1 MKQRVAIP
9 GAGQAGRKGLIFDI
23 VISKGRI
30 IDGSGNPWYYGDVG
44 VCGDKIEAIG
54 DLSAASAAR
63 VIDARGKIVCPGFMD
78 MHALSDIMLLAE
90 PEHEGK
96 IRQGITAE
104 LLGNDG
110 LSYAP
115 VSPPLLQQLRRYL
128 SGLYG
133 NPDIDWNWTSA
144 RDFLSRFDGR
154 VSVNVAYLIPQCV
167 LRLGAMGW
175 QRRSPSQ
182 REISAMQAL
191 IEQGMEDGAV
201 GFSTGLSYPPNS
213 YAGTDE
219 LIQLCR
225 AVAKHNGFYVTHMRN
240 YFDHIFEALEE
251 AIRIG
256 RAAQVPVMISHLKIG
271 SARHRGKAGEILAL
285 IDRARREG
293 IDVTMNCYPYQA
305 GSGPLFRLLPDWS
318 AEGGPEAMAARLS
331 QPTTRRRI
339 AAYFS
344 EADFDWRACAIAA
357 VRSEANKQLEGQTFD
372 RAIRDSA
379 KDPVD
384 FICDLLLQE
393 DLEVSII
400 NFVGDD
406 VDTAEDIKAVMTH
419 PATMVCTDGLL
430 IGRSPHPRTFGAFAR
445 YLRLYAREQRALSW
459 EEAIRKISSLP
470 AQQLRL
476 QTRGL
481 LKRGFSADIV
491 VLDPARVSDCS
502 TFEDGRQYAAGI
514 DQVIVNAR
522 LPHDDG
528 RHTGARAGRAL
539 RG

>member
-1 MKQRVAIP
+1 M
-9 GAGQAGRKGLIFDI
+9 LDI
-23 VISKGRI
+23 VIRKGRI
-30 IDGSGNPWYYGDVG
+30 VDGAGNPWYFGDLG
-44 VCGDKIEAIG
+44 VRGDRIEAIG

-63 VIDARGKIVCPGFMD
+63 IIDAQGKIVCPGFMD

-115 VSPPLLQQLRRYL
+115 VSPPLLQELRRYL

-133 NPDIDWNWTSA
+133 NPAIAWNWTSV
-144 RDFLSRFDGR
+144 RDYLSRFDGA
-154 VSVNVAYLIPQCV
+154 VSVNIAYLIPHCV
-167 LRLGAMGW
+167 LRLAAMGW
-175 QRRSPSQ
+175 QRRSPSA
-182 REISAMQAL
+182 REIAAMQAL

-213 YAGTDE
+213 YAGADE

-225 AVAKHNGFYVTHMRN
+225 AVARRNGFYVTHMRN
-240 YFDHIFEALEE
+240 YFDQIFEALRE

-256 RAAQVPVMISHLKIG
+256 REAQVPVMISHLKIG
-271 SARHRGKAGEILAL
+271 SPRHRGKAEEILAL
-285 IDRARREG
+285 IDGARRDG
-293 IDVTMNCYPYQA
+293 VDVTMNCYPYQA
-305 GSGPLFRLLPDWS
+305 GSGPLFRLLPDSS

-331 QPTTRRRI
+331 QPSTRRQI

-344 EADFDWRACAIAA
+344 EADFDWRACAISA
-357 VRSEANKQLEGQTFD
+357 VGSEANKRLEGLTFD
-372 RAIRDSA
+372 RAIHDSA

-384 FICDLLLQE
+384 FICDLLLEE
-393 DLEVSII
+393 DFEVSII
-400 NFVGDD
+400 NFAGDEAE
-406 VDTAEDIKAVMTH
+406 TAEDIKAVMTH

-430 IGRSPHPRTFGAFAR
+430 IGRRPHPRTFGAFAR
-445 YLRLYAREQRALSW
+445 YLRLYAREQQALSW
-459 EEAIRKISSLP
+459 EEAIRKITSLP
-470 AQQLRL
+470 AQRLRL
-476 QTRGL
+476 NARGL

-491 VLDPARVSDCS
+491 VLDPERVSDCS
-502 TFEDGRQYAAGI
+502 TFEDGRQYANGI
-514 DQVIVNAR
+514 DQVIVNGR
-522 LPHDDG
+522 LTLDAG
-528 RHTGARAGRAL
+528 RHTGATAGRAL

>member
-1 MKQRVAIP
+1 MKQRVAIL

-63 VIDARGKIVCPGFMD
+63 VLDARGKIVCPGFMD

-96 IRQGITAE
+96 IRQGITTE

-167 LRLGAMGW
+167 LRLDAMGW

-191 IEQGMEDGAV
+191 IAQGMEDGAV

-225 AVAKHNGFYVTHMRN
+225 AVAKHNGFYVTHM
-240 YFDHIFEALEE
+240 
-251 AIRIG
+251 
-256 RAAQVPVMISHLKIG
+256 
-271 SARHRGKAGEILAL
+271 
-285 IDRARREG
+285 
-293 IDVTMNCYPYQA
+293 
-305 GSGPLFRLLPDWS
+305 
-318 AEGGPEAMAARLS
+318 
-331 QPTTRRRI
+331 
-339 AAYFS
+339 
-344 EADFDWRACAIAA
+344 
-357 VRSEANKQLEGQTFD
+357 
-372 RAIRDSA
+372 
-379 KDPVD
+379 
-384 FICDLLLQE
+384 
-393 DLEVSII
+393 
-400 NFVGDD
+400 
-406 VDTAEDIKAVMTH
+406 
-419 PATMVCTDGLL
+419 
-430 IGRSPHPRTFGAFAR
+430 
-445 YLRLYAREQRALSW
+445 
-459 EEAIRKISSLP
+459 
-470 AQQLRL
+470 
-476 QTRGL
+476 
-481 LKRGFSADIV
+481 
-491 VLDPARVSDCS
+491 
-502 TFEDGRQYAAGI
+502 
-514 DQVIVNAR
+514 
-522 LPHDDG
+522 
-528 RHTGARAGRAL
+528 
-539 RG
+539 

>member
-1 MKQRVAIP
+1 M
-9 GAGQAGRKGLIFDI
+9 FDI
-23 VISKGRI
+23 IIRKGRI

-44 VCGDKIEAIG
+44 IRGDRIEAID
-54 DLSAASAAR
+54 DLSAASGAR

-96 IRQGITAE
+96 IRQGITTE

-115 VSPPLLQQLRRYL
+115 VSPPILQQLRRYL

-133 NPDIDWNWTSA
+133 NPEIPWNWTSVG
-144 RDFLSRFDGR
+144 DYLSRFDGR
-154 VSVNVAYLIPQCV
+154 VAVNVAHLIPHCV
-167 LRLGAMGW
+167 LRLDAMGW
-175 QRRSPSQ
+175 QRRSPTE
-182 REISAMQAL
+182 REMAAMQIL
-191 IEQGMEDGAV
+191 IKQGMEDGAV

-213 YAGTDE
+213 YADTDE

-225 AVAKHNGFYVTHMRN
+225 TVAKYNGFYVTHMRN
-240 YFDHIFEALEE
+240 YFDQIFEALTE

-256 RAAQVPVMISHLKIG
+256 REAQVPVMISHLKIG
-271 SARHRGKAGEILAL
+271 SERHRGKAGEILAL
-285 IDRARREG
+285 IDQARREG
-293 IDVTMNCYPYQA
+293 VDVTMNCYPYQA

-318 AEGGPEAMAARLS
+318 AAGGPEAMTARLS
-331 QPTTRRRI
+331 KRSTRREI
-339 AAYFS
+339 AAYFR
-344 EADFDWRACAIAA
+344 EADFDWQACAISA
-357 VRSEANKQLEGQTFD
+357 VGSEANKKMEGQTFD
-372 RAIRDSA
+372 RAIRDSG
-379 KDPVD
+379 KEPVD

-393 DLEVSII
+393 DFEVSII
-400 NFVGDD
+400 NFAGNEAE
-406 VDTAEDIKAVMTH
+406 TAEDIKAVMTH

-430 IGRSPHPRTFGAFAR
+430 IGRSPHPRTFGSFAH

-459 EEAIRKISSLP
+459 EEAIRKLTSLP
-470 AQQLRL
+470 AQRLRL

-481 LKRGFSADIV
+481 LKRGNFADIV
-491 VLDPARVSDCS
+491 VLDPERVSDRS

-514 DQVIVNAR
+514 DHVLVNGR
-522 LPHDDG
+522 LTFDHG
-528 RHTGARAGRAL
+528 RHTGATAGRAL

>member
-1 MKQRVAIP
+1 M
-9 GAGQAGRKGLIFDI
+9 FDI
-23 VISKGRI
+23 VIRKGRI
-30 IDGSGNPWYYGDVG
+30 VDGSGNPWYYGDVG
-44 VCGDKIEAIG
+44 VRGDRIETID
-54 DLSAASAAR
+54 DLSAASGSR
-63 VIDARGKIVCPGFMD
+63 VIDARGKIVCPGFID

-96 IRQGITAE
+96 IRQGITTE

-115 VSPPLLQQLRRYL
+115 VTPPILQELRRYL

-133 NPDIDWNWTSA
+133 NPEIAWNWGSV
-144 RDFLSRFDGR
+144 RDYLSRFDG
-154 VSVNVAYLIPQCV
+154 VVAVNVAYLIPQCV

-175 QRRSPSQ
+175 QRRSPSE
-182 REISAMQAL
+182 REIAAMQAM

-225 AVAKHNGFYVTHMRN
+225 AVARHNGFYVTHMRN
-240 YFDHIFEALEE
+240 YFDQIFEALRE

-256 RAAQVPVMISHLKIG
+256 QEAQVPVMISHLKIG
-271 SARHRGKAGEILAL
+271 SARHRGRAGEILAL
-285 IDRARREG
+285 IEGARREG
-293 IDVTMNCYPYQA
+293 VDVTMNCYPYQA

-331 QPTTRRRI
+331 QSTTRRQI

-357 VRSEANKQLEGQTFD
+357 VGSEANKQLEGQTFD

-393 DLEVSII
+393 EFEVSII
-400 NFVGDD
+400 NFAGDD
-406 VDTAEDIKAVMTH
+406 FETADDIKAVMTH

-445 YLRLYAREQRALSW
+445 FLRLYAREQRALSW
-459 EEAIRKISSLP
+459 EEAIRKITSLP
-470 AQQLRL
+470 AQGLRL

-491 VLDPARVSDCS
+491 VLDPERVSDCS

-514 DQVIVNAR
+514 DHVIVNGR
-522 LPHDDG
+522 LTLDAG
-528 RHTGARAGRAL
+528 RHTGARSGRAL

>member
-1 MKQRVAIP
+1 M
-9 GAGQAGRKGLIFDI
+9 FDI
-23 VISKGRI
+23 VIRNGRI
-30 IDGSGNPWYYGDVG
+30 VDGSGNPWYYGDVG
-44 VCGDKIEAIG
+44 VRGDRIETID
-54 DLSAASAAR
+54 DLSAANATR

-96 IRQGITAE
+96 IRQGITTE

-115 VSPPLLQQLRRYL
+115 VSPPLLQELRRYL

-133 NPDIDWNWTSA
+133 NPGIAWNWQSV
-144 RDFLSRFDGR
+144 RDYLSRFDGR
-154 VSVNVAYLIPQCV
+154 VAVNVAYVIPQCV

-175 QRRSPSQ
+175 QQRSPSE
-182 REISAMQAL
+182 REIAAMQAL

-225 AVAKHNGFYVTHMRN
+225 TVARHNGFYVTHMRN
-240 YFDHIFEALEE
+240 YFDQIFEALTE

-256 RAAQVPVMISHLKIG
+256 QEAQVPVMISHLKIG
-271 SARHRGKAGEILAL
+271 SERHRGKAGEILAL
-285 IDRARREG
+285 IEQARREG
-293 IDVTMNCYPYQA
+293 VDVTMNCYPYQA

-318 AEGGPEAMAARLS
+318 AEGGPDAMAARLS
-331 QPTTRRRI
+331 QPTTRREI
-339 AAYFS
+339 TAYFR
-344 EADFDWRACAIAA
+344 EADFDWRACTISA
-357 VRSEANKQLEGQTFD
+357 VGSEANKRLEGQTFD
-372 RAIRDSA
+372 RAIRDSG

-393 DLEVSII
+393 EFAVSII
-400 NFVGDD
+400 NFVGND
-406 VDTAEDIKAVMTH
+406 VETAGDIKAVMTH

-430 IGRSPHPRTFGAFAR
+430 IGRTPHPRTFGSFSR

-459 EEAIRKISSLP
+459 EEAIRKITSLP
-470 AQQLRL
+470 AQRLRL

-481 LKRGFSADIV
+481 LKRGFLADIV
-491 VLDPARVSDCS
+491 VLDPERVTDCS
-502 TFEDGRQYAAGI
+502 TFEEGRQYATGI
-514 DQVIVNAR
+514 DHVLVNGR
-522 LPHDDG
+522 LTLDDG
-528 RHTGARAGRAL
+528 RHTEATAGRAL
-539 RG
+539 RKELS

>member
-1 MKQRVAIP
+1 M
-9 GAGQAGRKGLIFDI
+9 FDI
-23 VISKGRI
+23 VIRNGRI
-30 IDGSGNPWYYGDVG
+30 VDGSGNPWYYGDVG
-44 VCGDKIEAIG
+44 VRGDRIETID
-54 DLSAASAAR
+54 DLSAANATR

-96 IRQGITAE
+96 IRQGITTE

-115 VSPPLLQQLRRYL
+115 VSPPLLQELRRYL

-133 NPDIDWNWTSA
+133 NPGIAWNWQSV
-144 RDFLSRFDGR
+144 RDYLSRFDGR
-154 VSVNVAYLIPQCV
+154 VAVNVAYVIPQCV

-175 QRRSPSQ
+175 QQRSPSE
-182 REISAMQAL
+182 REIAAMQVL

-225 AVAKHNGFYVTHMRN
+225 TVARHNGFYVTHMRN
-240 YFDHIFEALEE
+240 YFDQIFEALTE

-256 RAAQVPVMISHLKIG
+256 QEAQVPVMISHLKIG
-271 SARHRGKAGEILAL
+271 SERHRGKAGEILAL
-285 IDRARREG
+285 IEQARREG
-293 IDVTMNCYPYQA
+293 VDVTMNCYPYQA

-318 AEGGPEAMAARLS
+318 AEGGPDAMAARLS
-331 QPTTRRRI
+331 QPTTRREI
-339 AAYFS
+339 AAYFR
-344 EADFDWRACAIAA
+344 EADFDWRVCAISA
-357 VRSEANKQLEGQTFD
+357 VGSEANKRLEGQTFD
-372 RAIRDSA
+372 RAIRDSG

-393 DLEVSII
+393 EFEVSII
-400 NFVGDD
+400 NFVGND
-406 VDTAEDIKAVMTH
+406 VETAGDIKAVMTH

-430 IGRSPHPRTFGAFAR
+430 IGRTPHPRTFGSFSR

-459 EEAIRKISSLP
+459 EEAIRKITSLP
-470 AQQLRL
+470 AQRLRL

-481 LKRGFSADIV
+481 LKRGFLADIV
-491 VLDPARVSDCS
+491 VLDPERVTDCS
-502 TFEDGRQYAAGI
+502 TFEEGRQYATGI
-514 DQVIVNAR
+514 DHVLVNGR
-522 LPHDDG
+522 LTLDDG
-528 RHTGARAGRAL
+528 RHTEATAGRAL
-539 RG
+539 RKELS

>member
-1 MKQRVAIP
+1 M
-9 GAGQAGRKGLIFDI
+9 FDI
-23 VISKGRI
+23 VIRKGRI

-44 VCGDKIEAIG
+44 VRGDRIETI
-54 DLSAASAAR
+54 DNLSAASAVR
-63 VIDARGKIVCPGFMD
+63 VIDARGKIVCPGFID

-115 VSPPLLQQLRRYL
+115 VSPPLLQELRRYL

-133 NPDIDWNWTSA
+133 KPEIGWNWLSV
-144 RDFLSRFDGR
+144 RDYLSRFDG
-154 VSVNVAYLIPQCV
+154 SAAVNVAYLIPQCV
-167 LRLGAMGW
+167 LRLGALGW
-175 QRRSPSQ
+175 QQRSPSE
-182 REISAMQAL
+182 REIAAMQAM

-201 GFSTGLSYPPNS
+201 GLSTGLSYPPNS
-213 YAGTDE
+213 YAGADE

-225 AVAKHNGFYVTHMRN
+225 AVAKHNGFYATHMRN
-240 YFDHIFEALEE
+240 YFDQIFEALAE

-256 RAAQVPVMISHLKIG
+256 REAQVPVMISHLKIG
-271 SARHRGKAGEILAL
+271 SPRHRGRAGEILAL
-285 IDRARREG
+285 IERARREG
-293 IDVTMNCYPYQA
+293 VDITMNCYPYQA

-318 AEGGPEAMAARLS
+318 AEGGPEAMSARLS

-339 AAYFS
+339 ADHFS
-344 EADFDWRACAIAA
+344 EADFDWRVCAISA
-357 VRSEANKQLEGQTFD
+357 VGSEANKRLEGQTFD
-372 RAIRDSA
+372 RAIRDSG

-393 DLEVSII
+393 DFEASIVNFAGNEVEA
-400 NFVGDD
+400 
-406 VDTAEDIKAVMTH
+406 AEDIKAVMTH

-430 IGRSPHPRTFGAFAR
+430 IGRAPHPRTFGAFAR

-459 EEAIRKISSLP
+459 EEAIRKITSLP
-470 AQQLRL
+470 AQRLRL
-476 QTRGL
+476 HTRGL
-481 LKRGFSADIV
+481 LKRGFLADIV
-491 VLDPARVSDCS
+491 VLDPERVTDRS

-514 DQVIVNAR
+514 DHVLVNGR
-522 LPHDDG
+522 LTLDDG
-528 RHTGARAGRAL
+528 RHSGALAGRAL

>member
-1 MKQRVAIP
+1 M
-9 GAGQAGRKGLIFDI
+9 FDI
-23 VISKGRI
+23 VIRNGSI
-30 IDGSGNPWYYGDVG
+30 VDGSGNPWYYGDVG
-44 VCGDKIEAIG
+44 VRGDRIEAID
-54 DLSAASAAR
+54 DLSAADASR

-96 IRQGITAE
+96 IRQGITTE

-115 VSPPLLQQLRRYL
+115 VSPPVLQELRRYL

-133 NPDIDWNWTSA
+133 NPEIAWNWGSV
-144 RDFLSRFDGR
+144 RDYLSRFDGK
-154 VSVNVAYLIPQCV
+154 VAVNVAYAIPQCV

-175 QRRSPSQ
+175 QRRSPSE
-182 REISAMQAL
+182 REIAAMQVL

-213 YAGTDE
+213 YAGADE

-225 AVAKHNGFYVTHMRN
+225 TVARYNGFYVTHMRN
-240 YFDHIFEALEE
+240 YFDQIFEALTE

-256 RAAQVPVMISHLKIG
+256 REAQVPVMISHLKIG
-271 SARHRGKAGEILAL
+271 SERHRGKAGEILAL
-285 IDRARREG
+285 IEQARREG
-293 IDVTMNCYPYQA
+293 VDVTMNCYPYQA

-318 AEGGPEAMAARLS
+318 AEGGPDAMAARLS
-331 QPTTRRRI
+331 RPTTRREI

-344 EADFDWRACAIAA
+344 EADFDWRACTISA
-357 VRSEANKQLEGQTFD
+357 VGSEANKRLEGQTFE
-372 RAIRDSA
+372 RAIRGSG

-393 DLEVSII
+393 EFEVSII
-400 NFVGDD
+400 NFAGND
-406 VDTAEDIKAVMTH
+406 VESAEDIKAVMTH

-445 YLRLYAREQRALSW
+445 YLRLYARELRALSW
-459 EEAIRKISSLP
+459 EEAIRKITSLP
-470 AQQLRL
+470 AQRLRL

-481 LKRGFSADIV
+481 LKRGFVADIV
-491 VLDPARVSDCS
+491 VLNPERVTDCS
-502 TFEDGRQYAAGI
+502 TFEEGRQYATGI
-514 DQVIVNAR
+514 DHVLVNGR
-522 LPHDDG
+522 LTLDDG
-528 RHTGARAGRAL
+528 RHTAARPGRAL
-539 RG
+539 RMELS